1 MPQYG
6 PVWPL
11 KKGDQDTFEQYETP
25 KDQINYYLKSLLL
38 TNKGENLSDP
48 IYGVGIR
55 NYLFEQN
62 TPDVAGT
69 LESEIRRQI
78 RIYLPYLTI
87 RNIQMGTTPD
97 DIDNNKI
104 RISIAYTIP
113 RNVNEIVFELDLN
126 SDQTIGFY

>member
-69 LESEIRRQI
+69 LEAEIRRQI

-87 RNIQMGTTPD
+87 RNVEMGTVAD
-97 DIDNNKI
+97 DIDNNRIKI
-104 RISIAYTIP
+104 KIAYTIP

>member
-55 NYLFEQN
+55 SYLFEQN
-62 TPDVAGT
+62 TPDVAGS
-69 LESEIRRQI
+69 LEAEIRRQI

-87 RNIQMGTTPD
+87 RNVEMGTTAD
-97 DIDNNKI
+97 DIDNNRIKI
-104 RISIAYTIP
+104 KIKIL
-113 RNVNEIVFELDLN
+113 ELH
-126 SDQTIGFY
+126 

>member
-48 IYGVGIR
+48 IYGVGVR
-55 NYLFEQN
+55 RYLFEQN
-62 TPDVAGT
+62 TPDVGGA
-69 LESEIRRQI
+69 LESEVQRQI
-78 RIYLPYLTI
+78 RIYLPYLTVQNVEI
-87 RNIQMGTTPD
+87 GTAPD
-97 DIDNNKI
+97 DIDNNTMKI
-104 RISIAYTIP
+104 RIAYTIP

>member
-62 TPDVAGT
+62 TPDVSGT

-87 RNIQMGTTPD
+87 QNVEMGTTPD
-97 DIDNNKI
+97 DIDNNKMKI
-104 RISIAYTIP
+104 RIAYTIP

>member
-87 RNIQMGTTPD
+87 QNVEMGTTPD
-97 DIDNNKI
+97 DIDNNKMKI
-104 RISIAYTIP
+104 RIAYTIP